1 MKTDL
6 HIGSHVY
13 CLMMIVHGTIMP
25 SIKAYEIVLE
35 IDGQE
40 SCITLDDT
48 FPAIDSWASACSM
61 AVLMAKHIHPDKE
74 VEFVLCAEYEAD
86 EYADIGYVYDAPV
99 VLQ

>member
-1 MKTDL
+1 
-6 HIGSHVY
+6 VY
-13 CLMMIVHGTIMP
+13 CLMMPVHGTIMP

-74 VEFVLCAEYEAD
+74 VEFVSCAEYEAD

>member
-1 MKTDL
+1 
-6 HIGSHVY
+6 
-13 CLMMIVHGTIMP
+13 MIVHGITMP
-25 SIKAYEIVLE
+25 VIKAYEIVLE

-48 FPAIDSWASACSM
+48 FPAINAWASACSYGSLDGK
-61 AVLMAKHIHPDKE
+61 AHSPRSRSRV
-74 VEFVLCAEYEAD
+74 VSCAEYEAE

>member
-1 MKTDL
+1 
-6 HIGSHVY
+6 
-13 CLMMIVHGTIMP
+13 MMIVHGITMQM
-25 SIKAYEIVLE
+25 IKAYEIVLE

-48 FPAIDSWASACSM
+48 FPAISGWASACSM

-74 VEFVLCAEYEAD
+74 VEFVSCAEYEAD